1 MHRIKNYDASID
13 AYFQVRLSDV
23 LSNYDKE
30 AKTEEEREDA
40 RTYKSELE
48 NYLQFEDT
56 ALQKYVLCLM
66 NVGASYQLK
75 YGRQFLDNVSMK
87 NTESALMIDG
97 RSRKHQRRG
106 AIGSKLLE
114 VLVQLLVLTP
124 KDGGGFSSNPLSIR
138 QLIKSIRDRYGL
150 IIDGSDE
157 PRFSDADVKTH
168 MAFKANVDALKSK
181 LRQIG
186 FYTDLSDASSLQ
198 KIRPRY
204 KFND

>member
-1 MHRIKNYDASID
+1 MDEVENTSA
-13 AYFQVRLSDV
+13 
-23 LSNYDKE
+23 E
-30 AKTEEEREDA
+30 AQLALNFWRFLC
-40 RTYKSELE
+40 SFL
-48 NYLQFEDT
+48 YL
-56 ALQKYVLCLM
+56 
-66 NVGASYQLK
+66 
-75 YGRQFLDNVSMK
+75 
-87 NTESALMIDG
+87 
-97 RSRKHQRRG
+97 HQ
-106 AIGSKLLE
+106 
-114 VLVQLLVLTP
+114 